1 MADRDS
7 TAEATA
13 VAGAVPAQVSRS
25 GRQRIGRFVREETD
39 FAIGLS
45 LTALILVVALF
56 PWLFT
61 SISPTAIDTTA
72 ALLPPSTENWFGTD
86 ELGRDIF
93 SRCIH
98 GTRITLSIV
107 AGSMVISALIG
118 GFFGIVAGYVGRLT
132 DMTLGRT
139 VDVILAVP
147 PIILGVVIAG
157 ILGPSIRNLVIALSI
172 VYIPVFFRIA
182 RSGAISE
189 KARTYVEAARSVGL
203 SDRAILLRHILRNV
217 MPLIL
222 LQYMILFPLVLQI
235 QAALGFLGLGVQPPT
250 PDWGSIL
257 EEGKDYI
264 LFAPWISVFPGLFI
278 MFSALAVTLI
288 GRGIQKRADR

>member
-1 MADRDS
+1 MAEGS
-7 TAEATA
+7 TASA
-13 VAGAVPAQVSRS
+13 VAVGPTR
-25 GRQRIGRFVREETD
+25 RQSVLRFLRRETD
-39 FAIGLS
+39 FALGLA
-45 LTALILVVALF
+45 LTGLILLIALF

-61 SISPTAIDTTA
+61 AISPTAIDTA
-72 ALLPPSTENWFGTD
+72 NSLAPPSGDNWFGTD

-93 SRCIH
+93 ARCIH
-98 GTRITLSIV
+98 GTRVTLSIV
-107 AGSMVISALIG
+107 AGSMLISAVVG
-118 GFFGIVAGYVGRLT
+118 GLFGIIAGFTGKLT
-132 DMTLGRT
+132 DMTLGRL
-139 VDVILAVP
+139 VDVILSFP
-147 PIILGVVIAG
+147 PIILGVVISG
-157 ILGPSIRNLVIALSI
+157 ILGPSVQNLVIALSI
-172 VYIPVFFRIA
+172 VYVPVFFRIA

-203 SDRAILLRHILRNV
+203 SGRAILIGHILRNV

-264 LFAPWISVFPGLFI
+264 LFAPWISIFPGLFI
-278 MFSALAVTLI
+278 MVSALAVTLI
-288 GRGIQKRADR
+288 GRGIQKRSDR

>member
-1 MADRDS
+1 MAEGS
-7 TAEATA
+7 TASA
-13 VAGAVPAQVSRS
+13 VAAGPTR
-25 GRQRIGRFVREETD
+25 RQSVLRFLRRETD
-39 FAIGLS
+39 FALGLA
-45 LTALILVVALF
+45 LTGLILLIALF

-61 SISPTAIDTTA
+61 AISPTAIDTA
-72 ALLPPSTENWFGTD
+72 NSLAPPSGDNWFGTD

-93 SRCIH
+93 ARCIH
-98 GTRITLSIV
+98 GTRVTLSIV
-107 AGSMVISALIG
+107 AGSMLISAVVG
-118 GFFGIVAGYVGRLT
+118 GLFGIIAGFTGKLT
-132 DMTLGRT
+132 DMTLGRL
-139 VDVILAVP
+139 VDVILSFP
-147 PIILGVVIAG
+147 PIILGVVISG
-157 ILGPSIRNLVIALSI
+157 ILGPSVQNLVIALSI
-172 VYIPVFFRIA
+172 VYVPVFFRIA

-203 SDRAILLRHILRNV
+203 SGRAILIGHILRNV

-264 LFAPWISVFPGLFI
+264 LFAPWISIFPGLFI
-278 MFSALAVTLI
+278 MVSALAVTLI
-288 GRGIQKRADR
+288 GRGIQKRSDR